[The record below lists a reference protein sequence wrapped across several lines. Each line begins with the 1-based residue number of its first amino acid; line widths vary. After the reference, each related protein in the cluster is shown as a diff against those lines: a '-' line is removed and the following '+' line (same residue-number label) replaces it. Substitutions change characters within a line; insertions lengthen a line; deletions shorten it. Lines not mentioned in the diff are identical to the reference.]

1 MKTTFTK
8 KILSFLILMITV
20 CAAFSQSNKTTK
32 RRYALVI
39 GNQNYQD
46 YPLKTNIADAEQ
58 IAEVLRSKEFNV
70 TFKKDLTS
78 LKMAN
83 EIQDY
88 ILKVNSDPHSV
99 SLIYFTGH
107 AFTDEEKNYLLPTDN
122 SIIRNKDQAKVYG
135 IDLQSD
141 IADKIYCETQLY
153 IIDGAYDNPFK
164 TEGTRALGV
173 KGGLAATKSQKE
185 STVAYLFSAE
195 PNYLVLTPENKTSV
209 FADTLAQQIKT
220 SSANVDAT
228 FNTVKQ
234 KVKEK
239 TNGRQIPYTTATTI
253 DFSFNGNELI
263 ALQKISAIDETDK
276 ASIESI
282 SIKKEFEA
290 ELAKQNALKD
300 ELLKNAADAQQEIQ
314 LKIEKEKA
322 AREELERLRKE
333 QEEQKALE
341 RTAEENALIE
351 EKRLQF
357 EEDAAFLKN
366 SITKNSDAQEKINYI
381 ESLKFNLYSLRQT
394 SQEHI
399 DNYNATVNSETHEK
413 VTAIYNAEPKKVET
427 DDKGNITEAAL
438 KRRSANAQKVR
449 DEAEIKKT
457 NYKKQKNAELEKDN
471 KKWLPMI
478 SSAYKDLER
487 STYTATSLTDEL
499 SVTVSDYDG
508 STNAWKLYIT
518 SNFLD
523 RANLFTAEIP
533 LSYTEVTGE
542 KSISIEKMN
551 DRQLASYND
560 NVMIYDSLFRSATP
574 VFYVKLTYKVSRWAD
589 ASEYHIL
596 PLQCEVIRIGRKNK
610 TVHTVKQ
617 IDLDSSNLVMYPQL
631 EIRTEKEIESD
642 AAKCNELYEK
652 EISKKPSVIAARKAE
667 KEQEKLLKAQEKEI
681 EKSYSKIEYADE
693 DDDDDDNSDDS
704 DDSDEEKRSGRNMLF
719 ITINSFY
726 PVEEAISENKYNLT
740 SLAIAYSQSMGRFF
754 FFEGRFFGS
763 ISNSENEDDI
773 YGGSLGLGA
782 NANLGMHWRPFIT
795 GNVSI
800 CTNKT
805 FGLNAGGG
813 IDFTPGDTFTITT
826 GFNYGWM
833 HYFDSLKNGI
843 VTEEVNHGEYEVK
856 TDFLSVLKNPDYH
869 QLEFYIGCG
878 FAW

>member
-88 ILKVNSDPHSV
+88 ILKVNSDPQSV

-253 DFSFNGNELI
+253 DFSFNGNDLI
-263 ALQKISAIDETDK
+263 ALKKISAINETDK

-290 ELAKQNALKD
+290 ELAKQNAIKE
-300 ELLKNAADAQQEIQ
+300 ELLRDALDTHEEIQ
-314 LKIEKEKA
+314 LELEKERKE
-322 AREELERLRKE
+322 REELELTRKNL
-333 QEEQKALE
+333 EEQFAQE

-357 EEDAAFLKN
+357 EKDAALLKQ

-381 ESLKFNLYSLRQT
+381 ESLKLNLYSLRKT
-394 SQEHI
+394 SQDYI
-399 DNYNATVNSETHEK
+399 DNYNSTLKNETLEK

-427 DDKGNITEAAL
+427 DDKGNITEVAL
-438 KRRSANAQKVR
+438 KRREDAAQKVR
-449 DEAEIKKT
+449 DEAELKRLS
-457 NYKKQKNAELEKDN
+457 YEKQKNKEIEKDN
-471 KKWLPMI
+471 KKFLPMI
-478 SSAYKDLER
+478 SAAYKDLES
-487 STYTATSLTDEL
+487 STYTATSLTGEL
-499 SVTVSDYDG
+499 STLVSEYDG
-508 STNAWKLYIT
+508 SINAWKLYVT

-551 DRQLASYND
+551 DQQLSAYND
-560 NVMIYDSLFRSATP
+560 NVMVYDSLFRSATP
-574 VFYVKLTYKVSRWAD
+574 VFYVKLTYKVSKWDRP
-589 ASEYHIL
+589 SEYHIC
-596 PLQCEVIRIGRKNK
+596 PIKCEVIKIGKKNK
-610 TVHTVKQ
+610 TIHTVKQ
-617 IDLDSSNLVMYPQL
+617 INLESSELSIYPRI
-631 EIRTEKEIESD
+631 EIRTKKEIEAD
-642 AAKCNELYEK
+642 EEKCNAIYEK
-652 EISKKPSVIAARKAE
+652 EKADKEKAIAAKKIEDQAE
-667 KEQEKLLKAQEKEI
+667 KQILAKE
-681 EKSYSKIEYADE
+681 ESY
-693 DDDDDDNSDDS
+693 DDDDDNS

-740 SLAIAYSQSMGRFF
+740 SLAFAYSQSMGRFF

-763 ISNSENEDDI
+763 ISNSENEDDV

-856 TDFLSVLKNPDYH
+856 TDFFSVLKNPDYH